1 MKKNIVMYMGGNLR
15 GVVQKIDER
24 YFENLREIRIRE
36 GKALI
41 FFSDKEM
48 FFNYEGK
55 RCEKENA
62 FKPTA
67 RDIALTAEILG
78 GYSLYAFDEEI
89 KNGFITV
96 EGGHRVGVC
105 GRCVSK
111 ENGINTIR
119 NISSLN
125 FRIAREV
132 KGCGQ
137 KVFEH
142 IFENGEVLSTLIVS
156 PPGGG
161 KTTILRDLIR
171 LISESGINVGV
182 CDERSE
188 IGASVKGR
196 ILNDLGERT
205 DVLDACPKQ
214 WGIEMLI
221 RSMSPRVIAVD
232 EIGAEGDVLAIEK
245 AKLCAVELICTAH
258 GRSLEDVKRFEGI
271 FDRFVFLED
280 FRNVGKVRKIYDRCF
295 KELT

>member
-1 MKKNIVMYMGGNLR
+1 MKKNIVMYMGGRLR
-15 GVVQKIDER
+15 EVLEKIDEGC
-24 YFENLREIRIRE
+24 FENLREIRIRE
-36 GKALI
+36 GRALI
-41 FFSDKEM
+41 FVS
-48 FFNYEGK
+48 
-55 RCEKENA
+55 EKELFFDENGKKCECKNA

-105 GRCVSK
+105 GRTVVK

-132 KGCGQ
+132 KGCG
-137 KVFEH
+137 KDALKYVFEK
-142 IFENGEVLSTLIVS
+142 GEVLNTLIVS

-161 KTTILRDLIR
+161 KTTLLRDLIR
-171 LISESGINVGV
+171 LISERGINMGV

-188 IGASVKGR
+188 IASSVKGR
-196 ILNDLGERT
+196 VMNDLGERC
-205 DVLDACPKQ
+205 DVLDACPKE

-221 RSMSPRVIAVD
+221 RSMSPQVVAVD
-232 EIGAEGDVLAIEK
+232 EIGSKGDVGAIEK
-245 AKLCAVELICTAH
+245 ARLCGIKLICTCH
-258 GRSLEDVKRFEGI
+258 GRSVDDIKRFERI
-271 FDRFVFLED
+271 FDRYIFLE
-280 FRNVGKVRKIYDRCF
+280 NLKVEKIYDGHF
-295 KELT
+295 KELTGIDN